1 MPLCEETGGPG
12 REARWQTRGMVTL
25 LLDSA
30 QLEVV
35 LSRTERAVAFRRR
48 NITIDRST
56 IAKVQL
62 TDDAW
67 TWLRGVPDPG
77 TYLPVALC
85 AGSWKSAGGRDF
97 VLLRGR
103 KPSVII
109 DLEGHPDFQ
118 RIMLTTRHGV
128 SLLQALRLD
137 TGDLGDEPA
146 DVAELVAD

>member
-1 MPLCEETGGPG
+1 
-12 REARWQTRGMVTL
+12 MVTL

-35 LSRTERAVAFRRR
+35 LSRTERALSFRRR
-48 NITIDRST
+48 NITVERSM

-77 TYLPVALC
+77 TNFPVTVA

-103 KPSVII
+103 KPSVVV
-109 DLEGHPDFQ
+109 DLEGHDEFQ
-118 RIMLTTRHGV
+118 RLILTTRHGV
-128 SLLQALRLD
+128 ALVQALRLD
-137 TGDLGDEPA
+137 SVGDELA
-146 DVAELVAD
+146 DVAELVAE

>member
-1 MPLCEETGGPG
+1 
-12 REARWQTRGMVTL
+12 MVTL

-48 NITIDRST
+48 NITVERSA

-77 TYLPVALC
+77 TYLPVAVA

-103 KPSVII
+103 KPSVVI
-109 DLEGHPDFQ
+109 DLEGHDEFQ
-118 RIMLTTRHGV
+118 RLVLTTRHGIALV
-128 SLLQALRLD
+128 QALRLD
-137 TGDLGDEPA
+137 AVELGDELA

>member
-1 MPLCEETGGPG
+1 
-12 REARWQTRGMVTL
+12 MVTL

-48 NITIDRST
+48 NITIERST

-77 TYLPVALC
+77 TYLPVALA

-103 KPSVII
+103 KPSVVI
-109 DLEGHPDFQ
+109 DLEGHADFQ
-118 RIMLTTRHGV
+118 RIMLTTRHGIALV
-128 SLLQALRLD
+128 QSLRLD

-146 DVAELVAD
+146 DVAELVAE